1 MLNSSENS
9 KRIVKNTV
17 VLYFRMLFMMGIS
30 FYTSRIVLN
39 ALGVEDF
46 GIYNVVGGI
55 VAMFSVLSGSL
66 SAAIS
71 RFITYELGKDNLLNL
86 KKIFSSAVTIQ
97 LGIGLFILILAE
109 TIGVWFLN
117 REMNIPTDR
126 MLAANWVFQLSIIT
140 FIINLVSV
148 PYNAVIIAHE
158 KMSAFAYISIF
169 EALGKLVIAFLIVVS
184 PIDNLIFYAA
194 LMCVVALIIRI
205 IYGYYCQYCFE
216 ECRYSFIFDK
226 TYLKQM
232 FKFAGWNFIG
242 ASSAVLRDQGGNII
256 INIFCGPAVNAARGI
271 AFQVNNAVQGFVT
284 NFMIALNPQIT
295 KSYASGNQKYMMS
308 LIYQGGRFSYYM
320 LLLFSLPILVN
331 THYVLALWLKIVP
344 DHTVLFVRLILIFAL
359 SESISNPLVTAM
371 LATGRIKNY
380 QIVVGGLQM
389 MNLPISYLLL
399 RIGCIPESV
408 IWVAIGIS
416 QCCLVGR
423 LYITATEV
431 VFEVGSIV
439 ILLQYHLATRK
450 GLFIVAVILRTFFA
464 KSTSSVPLEIKESG
478 LMKKAN
484 VPLAVGKTAG
494 NLSKCFWNS
503 SSPTFTFISKLP
515 CGCKAISTIIGSSN
529 NSASCGIK
537 LTCTGEVLYIS
548 FAGNSSSSL

>member
-256 INIFCGPAVNAARGI
+256 INIFCGPVVNAARGI

-423 LYITATEV
+423 LYMLRGMIRLSV
-431 VFEVGSIV
+431 RSFLKHVYVNVLIV
-439 ILLQYHLATRK
+439 TL
-450 GLFIVAVILRTFFA
+450 VAVILPVLVSINLTDTFLNFA
-464 KSTSSVPLEIKESG
+464 ILCLLSVLCTMFS
-478 LMKKAN
+478 
-484 VPLAVGKTAG
+484 VFYV
-494 NLSKCFWNS
+494 
-503 SSPTFTFISKLP
+503 
-515 CGCKAISTIIGSSN
+515 GCKRQERKLVVDKMKEFRYKF
-529 NSASCGIK
+529 IK
-537 LTCTGEVLYIS
+537 K
-548 FAGNSSSSL
+548 